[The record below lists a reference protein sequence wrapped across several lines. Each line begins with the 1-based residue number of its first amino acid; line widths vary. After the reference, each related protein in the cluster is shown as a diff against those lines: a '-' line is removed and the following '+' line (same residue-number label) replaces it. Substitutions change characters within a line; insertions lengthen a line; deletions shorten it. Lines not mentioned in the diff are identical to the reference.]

1 MQCIFLRI
9 LVIVI
14 LFFLAISPT
23 GIASETQYSTK
34 PNFSSSPMK
43 KWRIGYLQGGDYIDY
58 KLTLIAT
65 IEGLIDLGWIPPF
78 DINKIAGLNTIEI
91 WKWMAKENKSDYL
104 SFVSDAF
111 YDAEWN
117 ADHRDKTAENL
128 AKRIHNKGDIDL
140 MIAMGTWAGQ
150 DLSKRSLKTNVL
162 VMTASDPVA
171 SGIIKSPINSGS
183 KYLHAHI
190 DPSFFERQI
199 RFFHDAIK
207 FKKLG
212 IIYEDSPA
220 GRSYGGVE
228 SVERLTSELGFEIV
242 TCFAVSDIPEAQKRE
257 EEYLNCIDEIAPD
270 IDALYVTVHGGVS
283 ENSLP
288 VITARSMRHGIPTF
302 SQAGSAEVELGLL
315 MSLSRINFRKVGLF
329 QAAIIA
335 NVFNGA
341 KPGELVQVFE
351 EPLNISFNIDT
362 AVQIGFVPSADFIA
376 AADILYH
383 EKSIQD

>member
-1 MQCIFLRI
+1 
-9 LVIVI
+9 
-14 LFFLAISPT
+14 
-23 GIASETQYSTK
+23 
-34 PNFSSSPMK
+34 MK
-43 KWRIGYLQGGDYIDY
+43 KWRLGYLQGGDYLDY

-65 IEGLIDLGWIPPF
+65 IEGLIELGWISPF
-78 DINKIAGLNTIEI
+78 DINKISGLNTIEI
-91 WKWMAKENKSDYL
+91 WNWLAKENLSDYI

-111 YDAEWN
+111 YDAEWKT
-117 ADHRDKTAENL
+117 DHRLKVAENL
-128 AKRIHNKGDIDL
+128 AKRIHHKGDIDL
-140 MIAMGTWAGQ
+140 VIAMGTWAGQ
-150 DLSKRSLKTNVL
+150 DLSKRPLKTNVL

-171 SGIIKSPINSGS
+171 SGIINSPTHSGN
-183 KYLHAHI
+183 KNLHAHI
-190 DPSFFERQI
+190 DPTFFERQI

-212 IIYEDSPA
+212 IIYEDSLA
-220 GRSYGGVE
+220 GRSYGGIE
-228 SVERLTSELGFEIV
+228 SAKRLTNELGFEIV
-242 TCFAVSDIPEAQKRE
+242 TCFAVSDIPDAQKRE
-257 EEYLNCIDEIAPD
+257 EAYLNCLDSIASD

-283 ENSLP
+283 ETSLP
-288 VITARSMRHGIPTF
+288 MITAQSMRHGIPTF

-351 EPLNISFNIDT
+351 EPLHISFNIST

-383 EKSIQD
+383 KNSIQD